1 MSSDSDAWLMR
12 KFFRKY
18 TAKSIKPLA
27 MLKPFKNDV
36 SYVGL
41 AAFPLFKMI
50 QVYSVQIFVASKPSL
65 ETEKKIWFHVAQ
77 WYRDQSHYV
86 SVKLIFFI

>member
-50 QVYSVQIFVASKPSL
+50 VCTNFCCLKAKLGNREKDMVPRSSVV
-65 ETEKKIWFHVAQ
+65 
-77 WYRDQSHYV
+77 
-86 SVKLIFFI
+86 